1 MTHVCAAGVDVGR
14 DWLDVGLAPSGKVFR
29 LANGPS
35 GIAALVARLE
45 REGAG
50 KVVLESIGT
59 YGARL
64 VRGLALAGFEV
75 GVVDPKR
82 IAALRTAEGRRAK
95 TDRLD
100 AGLIARF
107 ALLMQDAAR
116 PVPSAKAFEIRA
128 LSTRR
133 RQLVEMA
140 AMEKTR
146 LKQTLDEAVADSCR
160 RAIAWLA
167 QERAETE
174 ARLQALILEAH
185 DGAARQALLQTIPGV
200 GPAVSMT
207 LLADLPELGSLDRK
221 AVGSLAGLAPHP
233 NQSGTRTGQAH
244 IGGGR
249 PCVRAA
255 LYMAA
260 VSAARSDKGLKR
272 EYLALRQ
279 AGKPAKVALIAIA
292 RKIVVAANGMLKSGQ
307 PWQKPA

>member
-1 MTHVCAAGVDVGR
+1 MTQACAAGVDVGR

-29 LANGPS
+29 TPNAPA
-35 GIAALVARLE
+35 GIATLVARLE
-45 REGAG
+45 REGVVR
-50 KVVLESIGT
+50 VVLESIGS

-64 VRGLALAGFEV
+64 VRSLAQAGFEV

-82 IAALRTAEGRRAK
+82 IRALRTAEGRRAK

-146 LKQTLDEAVADSCR
+146 LKQTLDATIADSCR
-160 RAIAWLA
+160 RTIAWLA
-167 QERAETE
+167 QERAHVE
-174 ARLQALILEAH
+174 ARLEAMVLDAH
-185 DGAARQALLQTIPGV
+185 DGPARQALLRTIPGV
-200 GPAVSMT
+200 GPSVSMT

-221 AVGSLAGLAPHP
+221 AVASLAGLAPHP
-233 NQSGTRTGQAH
+233 NQSGTRTGPAH

-260 VSAARSDKGLKR
+260 VSATRSDNGFKR
-272 EYLALRQ
+272 EYLALRA
-279 AGKPAKVALIAIA
+279 AGKPAKVALVAIA
-292 RKIVVAANGMLKSGQ
+292 RKIVVAANGMLKSKQ
-307 PWQKPA
+307 PWLKPA